1 METLKSARPLTSR
14 PLTSAHQ
21 NITNTGLIAPK
32 SSRGKTALRRQIQD
46 KSYFIGLLRMKINE
60 LNAENNS
67 LLRECEIMTKEE
79 ARIGVYRQKAETF
92 ARELNDLTLEL
103 MTYNEFVDRTRID
116 DEMSAVKDDTN
127 EIKHENEALI
137 ANLENDYAKL
147 RDLENVIKRNDE
159 KLKEVQK
166 LISIVKNK
174 FSETQIKEFDL
185 MQTMNNE
192 LTKECHLLEQEISL
206 WRMKKNE
213 IEEKTVRDGN
223 IMKMELIKAITK
235 LRNLEK
241 QKNKLLNAED
251 SEENERKHLLAQV
264 KRDNNYIN
272 SLTNQMEQLNTSLN
286 QIKSEIEFYKDGDK
300 LLKFS
305 DLRQQDKIFDDF
317 MIDYN
322 NRKRT
327 LIDELETINHEI
339 NDTTNKLSRYLK
351 YLNIIKRMRNDTNSV
366 YDMSNEIIIQK
377 RKLELEI
384 YKNTQAKE
392 KAELEK
398 ETLSARISKLNE
410 GIKSY
415 SDVAGLKSQV
425 ESKLKTVKQNSETV
439 RGVIQSLKIDKDKMA
454 SEAKEIELKM
464 EKDDNHR
471 QIVALEKELSQILLI
486 NNKLKENDNSQ
497 MISEMKAMILDNV
510 KKYNQSLIG
519 F

>member
-1 METLKSARPLTSR
+1 METVKSARPLTSR

-21 NITNTGLIAPK
+21 NVTNTGLIAPK
-32 SSRGKTALRRQIQD
+32 SSRSKTALRRQIQD

-79 ARIGVYRQKAETF
+79 ARIGVYRQKAETL
-92 ARELNDLTLEL
+92 ARELNELTLEL

-116 DEMSAVKDDTN
+116 EEMSAVKDDTN
-127 EIKHENEALI
+127 EIKHENDALI

-147 RDLENVIKRNDE
+147 RDVENAIKRNDE

-166 LISIVKNK
+166 LINIVRNK

-206 WRMKKNE
+206 WRTKKNE

-223 IMKMELIKAITK
+223 LLKMELIKAISK

-241 QKNKLLNAED
+241 QKNKLLNDED
-251 SEENERKHLLAQV
+251 SEENKRKHLLAQV

-272 SLTNQMEQLNTSLN
+272 SLTNKMEQLNVSQN

-300 LLKFS
+300 LRKFS

-317 MIDYN
+317 MIEYN
-322 NRKRT
+322 NRKQT

-351 YLNIIKRMRNDTNSV
+351 YLNMIKRIRNETNTV

-384 YKNTQAKE
+384 YKNSQTKE
-392 KAELEK
+392 KAEQEK
-398 ETLSARISKLNE
+398 QTLTARISKLKE
-410 GIKSY
+410 GINSY
-415 SDVAGLKSQV
+415 SDVTGLKSKV
-425 ESKLKTVKQNSETV
+425 ESKLETVKQNSERIHNT
-439 RGVIQSLKIDKDKMA
+439 IQALNVDKDKMA
-454 SEAKEIELKM
+454 SETREIQLKM
-464 EKDDNHR
+464 EKDDIYQ
-471 QIVALEKELSQILLI
+471 QIIKLEKQLSEILTV

-497 MISEMKAMILDNV
+497 MIGEMKAMMLENV

>member
-1 METLKSARPLTSR
+1 M
-14 PLTSAHQ
+14 
-21 NITNTGLIAPK
+21 
-32 SSRGKTALRRQIQD
+32 
-46 KSYFIGLLRMKINE
+46 
-60 LNAENNS
+60 
-67 LLRECEIMTKEE
+67 
-79 ARIGVYRQKAETF
+79 
-92 ARELNDLTLEL
+92 
-103 MTYNEFVDRTRID
+103 
-116 DEMSAVKDDTN
+116 
-127 EIKHENEALI
+127 
-137 ANLENDYAKL
+137 
-147 RDLENVIKRNDE
+147 ENVIKRNDE

-166 LISIVKNK
+166 LINIVRNK

-206 WRMKKNE
+206 WRTKKNE

-223 IMKMELIKAITK
+223 LLKMELIKAISK

-241 QKNKLLNAED
+241 QKNKLLNDED
-251 SEENERKHLLAQV
+251 SEENKRKHLLAQV

-272 SLTNQMEQLNTSLN
+272 SLTNKMEQLNVSQN

-300 LLKFS
+300 LRKFS

-317 MIDYN
+317 MIEYN
-322 NRKRT
+322 NRKQT

-351 YLNIIKRMRNDTNSV
+351 YLNMIKRIRNETNTV

-384 YKNTQAKE
+384 YKNSQTKE
-392 KAELEK
+392 KAEQEK
-398 ETLSARISKLNE
+398 QTLTARISKLKE
-410 GIKSY
+410 GINSY
-415 SDVAGLKSQV
+415 SDVTGLKSKV
-425 ESKLKTVKQNSETV
+425 ESKLETVKQNSERIHNT
-439 RGVIQSLKIDKDKMA
+439 IQALNVDKDKMA
-454 SEAKEIELKM
+454 SETREIQLKM
-464 EKDDNHR
+464 EKDDIYQ
-471 QIVALEKELSQILLI
+471 QIIKLEKQLNEILSV

-497 MISEMKAMILDNV
+497 MIGEMKAMMLENV